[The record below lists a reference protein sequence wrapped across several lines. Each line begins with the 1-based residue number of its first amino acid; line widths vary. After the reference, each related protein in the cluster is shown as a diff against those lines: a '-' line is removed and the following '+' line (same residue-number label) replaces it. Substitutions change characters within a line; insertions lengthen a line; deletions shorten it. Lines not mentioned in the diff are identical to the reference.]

1 MALNV
6 VVPMFLM
13 LALGCLLRRIGMFD
27 QHTLD
32 KMNDVCF
39 KVFMAPLLY
48 YNIYTARTPIAKAG
62 GCCFSP
68 W

>member
-39 KVFMAPLLY
+39 KVFMAPLLS
-48 YNIYTARTPIAKAG
+48 ITSTRRAPPSAKAG